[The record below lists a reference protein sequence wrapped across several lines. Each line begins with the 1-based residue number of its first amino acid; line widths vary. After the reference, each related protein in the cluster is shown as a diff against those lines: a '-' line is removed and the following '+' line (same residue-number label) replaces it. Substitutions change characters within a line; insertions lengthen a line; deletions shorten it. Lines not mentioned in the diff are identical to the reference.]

1 MNKILVFLLV
11 VMFSTSILSSAYA
24 HTKVEVK
31 PYVVEVGWSVEPPV
45 VGLRNDLVIKITEP
59 TDKPGVSNPVT
70 NAFKNMV
77 AVAQYGGITKSLDIN
92 SDPKPGYYFSPIIP
106 TKTGTISVELK
117 GDINGVAIDEII
129 PVEDVESTAVLDFP
143 PTSGSSSD
151 QDVSALKNA
160 LSSIERDVT
169 SLKSQSGG
177 ITSDGNYDMSAA
189 YNFGVFGLSLG
200 AAGVILAVIALIK
213 RK

>member
-1 MNKILVFLLV
+1 MNKIFVILVFTL
-11 VMFSTSILSSAYA
+11 FSISIISTAYA

-31 PYVVEVGWSVEPPV
+31 PYVIEVGWGVEPPV
-45 VGLRNDLVIKITEP
+45 VGLRNDLVVKITEP
-59 TDKPGVSNPVT
+59 TDKQGVSNPVT

-77 AVAQYGGITKSLDIN
+77 VIAHYGGITKTLDIN

-117 GDINGVAIDEII
+117 GDINGVAIDQLI
-129 PVEDVESTAVLDFP
+129 PVEDIESTAVLDFP
-143 PTSGSSSD
+143 PTSGSSN
-151 QDVSALKNA
+151 QDVDAMKNA

-169 SLKSQSGG
+169 LLKSQVGG
-177 ITSDGNYDMSAA
+177 VSSAGSYDNASA

-200 AAGVILAVIALIK
+200 AAGVILAIVALIK

>member
-1 MNKILVFLLV
+1 MNKIPVFLIFTL
-11 VMFSTSILSSAYA
+11 FTISIISTAYA
-24 HTKVEVK
+24 HTKVEVT
-31 PYVVEVGWSVEPPV
+31 PYVIEVGWSTEPPIA
-45 VGLRNDLVIKITEP
+45 GLRNDITIKITEP

-70 NAFKNMV
+70 NAFKNLI
-77 AVAQYGGITKSLDIN
+77 AVAHYGGITKTLDIN
-92 SDPKPGYYFSPIIP
+92 SDPRPGYYFTPIIP

-117 GDINGVAIDEII
+117 GDINGVTVNELI

-143 PTSGSSSD
+143 PTSGSSS
-151 QDVSALKNA
+151 QDVDALKNA

-169 SLKSQSGG
+169 SLKSQIGG
-177 ITSDGNYDMSAA
+177 VSLGGNYDTTSA

-200 AAGVILAVIALIK
+200 AAGVILAIIALIK